1 MPGTPPPGPP
11 SSGNGAMGPD
21 GPFAHAATRIG
32 RAADQD
38 TAALL
43 DAALLTL
50 GEAPAA
56 GYAAAAQSMALMA
69 RTMAEA
75 AQGFHAAMLAGGSP
89 GVPD

>member
-11 SSGNGAMGPD
+11 SSGNGIMGPD
-21 GPFAHAATRIG
+21 GPCAHAAMRIG

-56 GYAAAAQSMALMA
+56 GYAAAARSMALMA
-69 RTMAEA
+69 HTMAEA
-75 AQGFHAAMLAGGSP
+75 AQGFHAAMLADGFP